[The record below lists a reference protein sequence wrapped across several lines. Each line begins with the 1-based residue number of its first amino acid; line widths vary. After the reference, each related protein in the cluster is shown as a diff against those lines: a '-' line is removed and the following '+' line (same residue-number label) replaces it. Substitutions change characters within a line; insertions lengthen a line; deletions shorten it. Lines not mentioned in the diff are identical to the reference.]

1 VTSEPLLWLDA
12 LQGSGIRP
20 GLSRMRALLR
30 ELGNPERACPS
41 IIVAGTNGKGS
52 TSSTLASILNASGY
66 RTALYTSPHL
76 VELRERW
83 MIGGSMISSEMLGIA
98 IEKLRV
104 AADRAGIVPTYFEAL
119 TLLAFIAFA
128 DAKCEVMVLEV
139 GMGGR
144 LDATN
149 VVRPLA
155 ALITPIGFDHT
166 EYLGTTIRQ
175 IAGEK
180 AGVIHRGAIV
190 LTSNDD
196 PRVLGVLRHRAAMFG
211 NPFHVVTTTHATPL
225 AGDFQQRNAALAV
238 RAAEELRSLL
248 PTRSAGGPPAG
259 PPPARRH
266 VAENRQRVAGGPA
279 DEPSALRAA
288 QITSESI
295 ELGVATTRWRGRLE
309 KIERGGKTIWIDGG
323 HNGHA
328 IAAIVPFIA
337 QHVPAPRLLVFG
349 IMSDKNVAEVTSA
362 LFPLFDAIIAT
373 EPYPPRSELASRLVS
388 LAGDRGVAESDPRTA
403 FERALATDY
412 QSIVI
417 AGSLYLAGAAIEF
430 FSRGGAETR
439 REEE

>member
-1 VTSEPLLWLDA
+1 VTPEPLLWLDG

-30 ELGNPERACPS
+30 ELDNPERACLS

-52 TSSTLASILNASGY
+52 TSSTLASILNSSGY
-66 RTALYTSPHL
+66 RTGLYTSPHL

-83 MIGGSMISSEMLGIA
+83 MIGGTMISPEALASA
-98 IEKLRV
+98 IEQLRA

-119 TLLAFIAFA
+119 TLIAFIVFVSC
-128 DAKCEVMVLEV
+128 DVMVLEV

-155 ALITPIGFDHT
+155 ALITPIGMDHT

-211 NPFHVVTTTHATPL
+211 NPFHVVTSTHPTPL

-238 RAAEELRSLL
+238 HAAEELRPLL
-248 PTRSAGGPPAG
+248 T
-259 PPPARRH
+259 
-266 VAENRQRVAGGPA
+266 
-279 DEPSALRAA
+279 
-288 QITSESI
+288 QITADSI
-295 ELGVATTRWRGRLE
+295 ERGVATTQWRGRLE
-309 KIERGGKTIWIDGG
+309 LIKRDDKHIWIDGG
-323 HNGHA
+323 HNAHA
-328 IAAIVPFIA
+328 IAAIVPFINE
-337 QHVPAPRLLVFG
+337 HVPARRLLVFG
-349 IMSDKNVAEVTSA
+349 IMSDKNIAEVTSA

-373 EPYPPRSELASRLVS
+373 EPYPPRSEAASRLVF
-388 LAGDRGVAESDPRTA
+388 LAGDRAVAEVDPRLA
-403 FERALATDY
+403 IKRALASDY
-412 QSIVI
+412 SSIVI
-417 AGSLYLAGAAIEF
+417 AGSLYLAGAAIEYF
-430 FSRGGAETR
+430 
-439 REEE
+439 EEQ

>member
-1 VTSEPLLWLDA
+1 VTPEPLLWLDA

-66 RTALYTSPHL
+66 RTGLYTSPHL

-83 MIGGSMISSEMLGIA
+83 MIGGSMISSKQLDSA
-98 IEKLRV
+98 IEQLRA

-119 TLLAFIAFA
+119 TLIAFIVFA
-128 DAKCEVMVLEV
+128 SCDVMVLEV

-155 ALITPIGFDHT
+155 ALITPVGLDHT
-166 EYLGTTIRQ
+166 EFLGTTIRQ

-211 NPFHVVTTTHATPL
+211 NPFHIVTSTHPTPL
-225 AGDFQQRNAALAV
+225 AGDFQQRNAGLAV
-238 RAAEELRSLL
+238 RAAEELRPLL
-248 PTRSAGGPPAG
+248 PR
-259 PPPARRH
+259 
-266 VAENRQRVAGGPA
+266 
-279 DEPSALRAA
+279 
-288 QITSESI
+288 ITAESI
-295 ELGVATTRWRGRLE
+295 ERGVAETRWRGRLE
-309 KIERGGKTIWIDGG
+309 RIEYHGREIWIDGG
-323 HNGHA
+323 HNAHA
-328 IAAIVPFIA
+328 IAAIVPFIDA
-337 QHVPAPRLLVFG
+337 HVPSPRLLVFG
-349 IMSDKNVAEVTSA
+349 IMSDKNIGEVTSA
-362 LFPLFDAIIAT
+362 LFPLFEAIIAT
-373 EPYPPRSELASRLVS
+373 EPYPPRSESSSRLVA
-388 LAGDRGVAESDPRTA
+388 LAAHAVAEADPGRA
-403 FERALATDY
+403 IERALASDY
-412 QSIVI
+412 PSIVI
-417 AGSLYLAGAAIEF
+417 AGSLYLAGAAIEYF
-430 FSRGGAETR
+430 EVR
-439 REEE
+439 

>member
-1 VTSEPLLWLDA
+1 MTPEPLLWLDA

-20 GLSRMRALLR
+20 GLSRMRALQR
-30 ELGNPERACPS
+30 ELGNPEHACPS

-66 RTALYTSPHL
+66 RTGLYTSPHL

-83 MIGGSMISSEMLGIA
+83 MIGGTMISSAMLCDA
-98 IEKLRV
+98 IDKLRA
-104 AADRAGIVPTYFEAL
+104 AADRADIVPTYFEAL
-119 TLLAFIAFA
+119 TLLAFIVFA
-128 DAKCEVMVLEV
+128 DANCEVMVLEV

-166 EYLGTTIRQ
+166 EFLGTTIRQ

-196 PRVLGVLRHRAAMFG
+196 PRVLGVLRHRAAMFA
-211 NPFHVVTTTHATPL
+211 NPFHVVTSTYATPL
-225 AGDFQQRNAALAV
+225 AGDFQQRNAGLAV
-238 RAAEELRSLL
+238 RAAEELRPVL
-248 PTRSAGGPPAG
+248 PRSTP
-259 PPPARRH
+259 
-266 VAENRQRVAGGPA
+266 
-279 DEPSALRAA
+279 
-288 QITSESI
+288 ESI
-295 ELGVATTRWRGRLE
+295 ERGVATTRWRGRLE
-309 KIERGGKTIWIDGG
+309 RIDRHGKTIWIDGG
-323 HNGHA
+323 HNAHA
-328 IAAIVPFIA
+328 IAAIVPFIDA
-337 QHVPAPRLLVFG
+337 HVPAPRLLVFG
-349 IMSDKNVAEVTSA
+349 IMSDKNIAEVTSA

-373 EPYPPRSELASRLVS
+373 EPYPPRSELASRLVL
-388 LAGDRGVAESDPRTA
+388 LAGDRGVAEPDPWLA
-403 FERALATDY
+403 IQKALASDY
-412 QSIVI
+412 SSIVI

>member
-1 VTSEPLLWLDA
+1 MTPEPLLWLDA

-66 RTALYTSPHL
+66 RTGLYTSPHL

-83 MIGGSMISSEMLGIA
+83 MIGDSMISTEALSSA
-98 IEKLRV
+98 IEQLRA
-104 AADRAGIVPTYFEAL
+104 AADRADIVPTYFEAL
-119 TLLAFIAFA
+119 TLLAFIAFK
-128 DAKCEVMVLEV
+128 DAECEVMVLEV

-166 EYLGTTIRQ
+166 EFLGTTIRQ

-190 LTSNDD
+190 LTSNDE
-196 PRVLGVLRHRAAMFG
+196 PRVLGVLRHRAALFG
-211 NPFHVVTTTHATPL
+211 NPFHVVTSRHPTPL
-225 AGDFQQRNAALAV
+225 PGDFQERNAALAV
-238 RAAEELRSLL
+238 RAAEDLRSAL
-248 PTRSAGGPPAG
+248 PRIT
-259 PPPARRH
+259 
-266 VAENRQRVAGGPA
+266 A
-279 DEPSALRAA
+279 D
-288 QITSESI
+288 SI
-295 ELGVATTRWRGRLE
+295 ERGVSETRWRGRLE

-323 HNGHA
+323 HNAHA
-328 IAAIVPFIA
+328 VAAIVPFIA
-337 QHVPAPRLLVFG
+337 QNVSPPRLLVFG

-373 EPYPPRSELASRLVS
+373 EPYPPRSESASRLVL
-388 LAGDRGVAESDPRTA
+388 LAGDRGVAEAEPFRA
-403 FERALATDY
+403 IEQALASDY
-412 QSIVI
+412 SSIVI
-417 AGSLYLAGAAIEF
+417 AGSLYLAGAAIEYF
-430 FSRGGAETR
+430 DER
-439 REEE
+439 

>member
-1 VTSEPLLWLDA
+1 MTSEPLRWLDG

-66 RTALYTSPHL
+66 RTGLYTSPHL

-83 MIGGSMISSEMLGIA
+83 MIGGSMISSDMLDSA
-98 IEKLRV
+98 IEKLR
-104 AADRAGIVPTYFEAL
+104 ASADRAGIVPTYFEAL
-119 TLLAFIAFA
+119 TLIAFIVFVSC
-128 DAKCEVMVLEV
+128 DVMVLEV

-211 NPFHVVTTTHATPL
+211 NPFHVVTSTHPTPL
-225 AGDFQQRNAALAV
+225 AGDFQQRNAGLAV
-238 RAAEELRSLL
+238 RAAEELAPLL
-248 PTRSAGGPPAG
+248 P
-259 PPPARRH
+259 
-266 VAENRQRVAGGPA
+266 
-279 DEPSALRAA
+279 
-288 QITSESI
+288 QITVDSI
-295 ELGVATTRWRGRLE
+295 ERGVAMTQWRGRLE
-309 KIERGGKTIWIDGG
+309 RIDRDGKTIWIDGG
-323 HNGHA
+323 HNAHA
-328 IAAIVPFIA
+328 IAAIVPFIIE
-337 QHVPAPRLLVFG
+337 HVPTPRLLVFG
-349 IMSDKNVAEVTSA
+349 IMSDKNIADVTSA

-373 EPYPPRSELASRLVS
+373 EPYPPRSEAAARLVS
-388 LAGDRGVAESDPRTA
+388 LAPDRTIAEPDVRRA
-403 FERALATDY
+403 IERALASDY
-412 QSIVI
+412 KSVVI

>member
-41 IIVAGTNGKGS
+41 VIVAGTNGKGS

-66 RTALYTSPHL
+66 RTGLYTSPHL

-83 MIGGSMISSEMLGIA
+83 MIGGTMISSETLDAA

-104 AADRAGIVPTYFEAL
+104 AADRARIVPTYFEAL
-119 TLLAFIAFA
+119 TLIAFIAFVSC
-128 DAKCEVMVLEV
+128 DVMVLEV

-155 ALITPIGFDHT
+155 ALITPIGMDHT

-211 NPFHVVTTTHATPL
+211 NPFHVVTTTHPTPL
-225 AGDFQQRNAALAV
+225 AGDFQQRNVGLAV
-238 RAAEELRSLL
+238 RAAEELRPLL
-248 PTRSAGGPPAG
+248 PR
-259 PPPARRH
+259 
-266 VAENRQRVAGGPA
+266 
-279 DEPSALRAA
+279 
-288 QITSESI
+288 ITPESI
-295 ELGVATTRWRGRLE
+295 ERGVATTQWRGRLE
-309 KIERGGKTIWIDGG
+309 RIDRDEKQIWIDGG
-323 HNGHA
+323 HNAHA
-328 IAAIVPFIA
+328 IAAIVPFIRE
-337 QHVPAPRLLVFG
+337 HVPAPRLLVFG
-349 IMSDKNVAEVTSA
+349 IMSDKNITEVTSA

-373 EPYPPRSELASRLVS
+373 EPYPPRSELASRLVL
-388 LAGDRGVAESDPRTA
+388 LAADRGVAEPDPRLA
-403 FERALATDY
+403 IERALASDY
-412 QSIVI
+412 SSIVI

-439 REEE
+439 R